1 MTASSETN
9 RTTDMTLLVERRT
22 FFRRLMASS
31 IRFSRRQPIGAVS
44 GLILLALVCVAV
56 LADVVSPYSPT
67 VNNSGPALSGP
78 SLHNPFGTDNFGRDV
93 LSRVIHG
100 ARVSLYV
107 GLGATLSAAIVGTF
121 IGATTGYV
129 GGALDYFVQRLVD
142 AAQAVPPLILLI
154 GIMIVLGPSTTNVIL
169 ALAAR
174 GSLTLSRVIRGSVLS
189 IRTLPYIEAA
199 RSTGASHVRI
209 LLGHVI
215 PNLLPTILV
224 LTSVSIGGN
233 IVAEASLSFL
243 GFGVPPP
250 NPTWGGMM
258 SAEGRLY
265 MLLNPWILVFP
276 TLALAI
282 VVYCMNMLGDAVRDE
297 FDPRLRGTR

>member
-1 MTASSETN
+1 MTASSET
-9 RTTDMTLLVERRT
+9 TTGDWALLLERRT
-22 FFRRLMASS
+22 FFRRLMTNCM
-31 IRFSRRQPIGAVS
+31 RFSRRQPIGAVS
-44 GLILLALVCVAV
+44 GLILLGLVCIAV

-78 SLHNPFGTDNFGRDV
+78 SVHNPFGTDNFGRDV

-100 ARVSLYV
+100 ARISLYV

-199 RSTGASHVRI
+199 RSTGSSHVRI
-209 LLGHVI
+209 LLRHVI

-276 TLALAI
+276 TAALAI

>member
-9 RTTDMTLLVERRT
+9 RTADMTLLVERRT
-22 FFRRLMASS
+22 FFRRLLANS

-100 ARVSLYV
+100 ARISLYV

>member
-9 RTTDMTLLVERRT
+9 RTADMTFLAERRT
-22 FFRRLMASS
+22 FFHRLLANS

-100 ARVSLYV
+100 ARISLYV